1 MHPKNMY
8 KEKLDFKKYGINYD
22 KFNFSDDTDLRNLVC
37 QQFLV
42 DFGLIFGAGFFLC
55 CWKNLIYICIKNF
68 PSLIPLKRDAPD
80 EYPNPKT
87 A

>member
-1 MHPKNMY
+1 MY

-42 DFGLIFGAGFFLC
+42 DFGLIFGAGFFFML
-55 CWKNLIYICIKNF
+55 
-68 PSLIPLKRDAPD
+68 LKKFVLHL
-80 EYPNPKT
+80 YKKFSQSNSSKT
-87 A
+87 